1 MGSQERLPRGRT
13 LRREGRRNNRMAV
26 KYVWKDRVRRWG
38 QVGASA
44 VPLEIVLLLQVYNCE
59 RVVKLID
66 WFEEQDCFILVMEK
80 PDNSTDLFDY
90 ISERGVLR
98 EETAKEIFKN
108 VKYFYNLCFK
118 QQFYCRPSKQ

>member
-1 MGSQERLPRGRT
+1 M
-13 LRREGRRNNRMAV
+13 
-26 KYVWKDRVRRWG
+26 Y
-38 QVGASA
+38 
-44 VPLEIVLLLQVYNCE
+44 

-98 EETAKEIFKN
+98 EETAKEIFKK
-108 VKYFYNLCFK
+108 VKYFNNLCFK
-118 QQFYCRPSKQ
+118 QQFYYRPSKQSSVAMSEVLFTEISRMRTSSLTGPLWRSS